1 MSKITINTRGPWRL
15 YWTPPLINGAEALG
29 TVTRDGYDIGALIR
43 TKIGVYVQ
51 GNAGEYR
58 SLPQSD
64 IIVALHMAEVG
75 AAGGKVA
82 TDAKAEAARCNGR
95 LGGRPKDRKRDL

>member
-1 MSKITINTRGPWRL
+1 MSKIAINTRGKWKL
-15 YWTPPLINGAEALG
+15 YWTSPLINGAEALG
-29 TVTRDGYDIGALIR
+29 TVTRDGYDTGALIR

-51 GNAGEYR
+51 GNAGAYR

-75 AAGGKVA
+75 STGGKSA
-82 TDAKAEAARCNGR
+82 TDAKARAARRNGR
-95 LGGRPKDRKRDL
+95 SGGRPKAK